1 MKTFLQKILE
11 ILRINEKIVNFFN
24 DNEKNIKEISQN
36 IIKTKVIQKI
46 LRKI

>member
-1 MKTFLQKILE
+1 MKTFLQKILG

-36 IIKTKVIQKI
+36 II
-46 LRKI
+46 

>member
-1 MKTFLQKILE
+1 MKAFLQKILE

-36 IIKTKVIQKI
+36 II
-46 LRKI
+46 

>member
-36 IIKTKVIQKI
+36 LI
-46 LRKI
+46 

>member
-11 ILRINEKIVNFFN
+11 ILRTNEKTVNFFN

-36 IIKTKVIQKI
+36 II
-46 LRKI
+46 

>member
-36 IIKTKVIQKI
+36 II
-46 LRKI
+46 